1 MLGLNISVRIFGRL
15 GVCDTAGSGVVSGVG
30 SGVRFFN
37 GNILLLKLLPTFSL
51 ALRRNLTFLR
61 KGFF

>member
-15 GVCDTAGSGVVSGVG
+15 GVFYTVGSGVV

-37 GNILLLKLLPTFSL
+37 GNILLLKLLTTFPL

>member
-15 GVCDTAGSGVVSGVG
+15 GVFYTVGSGVV

-37 GNILLLKLLPTFSL
+37 GNILLLKLLTTFPL
-51 ALRRNLTFLR
+51 ALRRNLTF
-61 KGFF
+61 